1 MTNRKNNKS
10 IQAFLY
16 ASDRER
22 IVTTVIRMGEMAA
35 EALRD
40 AVDALFNH
48 DAVLARKVILND
60 DFIDRLEETVDQEC
74 LGSIAMRSP
83 GKEELCFVFGVLK
96 IITDLERIG
105 DQAVNIA
112 EKALKLK
119 NTAAFPKKDR
129 ILSMLDTVLSM
140 FRHALEAF
148 RTGDREAASAL
159 WKQDDEADEIYAQC
173 YEEFLAS
180 IIAGA
185 AENHEEVELWTAE
198 LWAARHLERA
208 GDHVINIAERVYFIV
223 EGKYF
228 PSREEREKNRK
239 NGRQDQ
245 STTGTL

>member
-1 MTNRKNNKS
+1 MTHGKNNKS

-35 EALRD
+35 DALQN
-40 AVDALFNH
+40 AVNALFNH
-48 DAVLARKVILND
+48 DAILAQKVIFND
-60 DFIDRLEETVDQEC
+60 DFIDRLEEAVDQEC

-112 EKALKLK
+112 EKALKIK
-119 NTAAFPKKDR
+119 CATTFPKKDR

-148 RTGDREAASAL
+148 RTGDREAPPPSGS
-159 WKQDDEADEIYAQC
+159 WTTRWTRSYAQC
-173 YEEFLAS
+173 YDEFLDSA
-180 IIAGA
+180 IAGA
-185 AENHEEVELWTAE
+185 AGNHEEVERGAVE

-208 GDHVINIAERVYFIV
+208 GDHVINIAERVYFMV

-239 NGRQDQ
+239 TDDRTNR
-245 STTGTL
+245 

>member
-1 MTNRKNNKS
+1 MTHEKNKKS

-22 IVTTVIRMGEMAA
+22 IVATVIRMGEMAA
-35 EALRD
+35 EALQD
-40 AVDALFNH
+40 AVHSLLHH
-48 DAVLARKVILND
+48 DEDQAKKVILND
-60 DFIDRLEETVDQEC
+60 DVIDRLEETVDQEC

-112 EKALKLK
+112 EKALKIK
-119 NTAAFPKKDR
+119 RAAPFPKKDR
-129 ILSMLDTVLSM
+129 ILSMLETVLAM

-159 WKQDDEADEIYAQC
+159 WKQDDEVDEIYAQC
-173 YEEFLAS
+173 YDEFLAS
-180 IIAGA
+180 AIAGA
-185 AENHEEVELWTAE
+185 AGNHEEVELGAVE

-208 GDHVINIAERVYFIV
+208 GDHVINIAERVYFMV
-223 EGKYF
+223 ECKYF

-239 NGRQDQ
+239 NG
-245 STTGTL
+245 